1 MTLGDKLTQYVH
13 YENTLERLLGKD
25 YDIEEMANEYAR
37 MSVISLEDI
46 LIGCTNMFE
55 KKVTATEY
63 NSWMTFVNYVLNEN
77 FSLKEKY
84 ENMDKMKWILPNT
97 DEQALLCV
105 YDMLLSLYDE
115 DEFKSKDLEGIIETC
130 QLYLQNKKLPKEQ
143 WKYGEWQKENYMT
156 YIDDNISEKKFSKEE
171 LVMFYRFVDEG
182 CNNGNEDALSIK
194 GYGCYGGNELFNCD
208 WNESLRCVEKLF
220 ELTGDGIYA
229 NTLGFIHYY
238 GRCNNG
244 KPNYDKAFQYFSVGA
259 FQGNSESLYKLA
271 DMFLEGKGIIQNDL
285 AAVRIITNL
294 YESAYEQYCTGIY
307 DAKFADISMRMG
319 LLLFRESEEKQDYI
333 NTFIYYLQA
342 KQAIE
347 RRIKH
352 SEFFG
357 NKKVYDR
364 IINGLEETKKK
375 IEEYDKDFFAKE
387 GYVDADIYFLEFI
400 QNYDMSV
407 KIIEETDDYCKVLL
421 RRKNKEEQ
429 LLPIN
434 MLLVVPELEKCVLTD
449 SLVVRFYDVKKMNL
463 YVDKEKFVADD
474 ITLSRDSKWVFS
486 KEDEVLFEIKSKMI
500 RLYANDMKDSIKI

>member
-13 YENTLERLLGKD
+13 YENTLEKLLGKD
-25 YDIEEMANEYAR
+25 YDIEEMANEYAK
-37 MSVISLEDI
+37 MCVISLDDI
-46 LIGCTNMFE
+46 LIGCKNMFE
-55 KKVTATEY
+55 KKVSASEY

-84 ENMDKMKWILPNT
+84 DDIDKMKWILPNT

-115 DEFKSKDLEGIIETC
+115 DEFKSKDLEGVIETAE
-130 QLYLQNKKLPKEQ
+130 LYLSNENLPKEQ
-143 WKYGEWQKENYMT
+143 WKYSEWQKENYMT
-156 YIDDNISEKKFSKEE
+156 YIDDNILEESFSKEQ
-171 LVMFYRFVDEG
+171 LDMFYKFIEEG
-182 CNNGNEDALSIK
+182 CNEGNEDALSIK
-194 GYGCYGGNELFNCD
+194 GYGCYGGNKLFKCD
-208 WNESLRCVEKLF
+208 WNESLRCIEKLF
-220 ELTGDGIYA
+220 ELTGDGVYA

-271 DMFLEGKGIIQNDL
+271 DMFQEGKGIIQNDL

-294 YESAYEQYCTGIY
+294 YERAYEQYCTGIY
-307 DAKFADISMRMG
+307 DAKFADIAMRMG
-319 LLLFRESEEKQDYI
+319 ILLFKESEERQDYI

-352 SEFFG
+352 SDFFG

-364 IINGLEETKKK
+364 ITNGLEETKKK
-375 IEEYDKDFFAKE
+375 IEEIDKDFFSKE
-387 GYVDADIYFLEFI
+387 EYVDADIYFLEFI
-400 QNYDMSV
+400 QNYNMSV
-407 KIIEETDDYCKVLL
+407 RVLEEADDYCKVIL
-421 RRKNKEEQ
+421 RRKNRDGQ
-429 LLPIN
+429 ILPIN

-449 SLVVRFYDVKKMNL
+449 SLVVRFYDVNKMNL
-463 YVDKEKFVADD
+463 YAENGNFLVDD

-486 KEDEVLFEIKSKMI
+486 KEEEVLFEIKSKMI
-500 RLYANDMKDSIKI
+500 RLYTSDMKDSINI

>member
-13 YENTLERLLGKD
+13 YENTIEKLLGKD
-25 YDIEEMANEYAR
+25 YDIEEMANEYAG
-37 MSVISLEDI
+37 MCVISLEDI
-46 LIGCTNMFE
+46 LIGCKNMFD
-55 KKVTATEY
+55 KKVSATEY
-63 NSWMTFVNYVLNEN
+63 NNWMTFVNYVLNEN

-84 ENMDKMKWILPNT
+84 DDTDNMKWMLPVT
-97 DEQALLCV
+97 DEQAMICI

-115 DEFKSKDLEGIIETC
+115 DEFKSKDLDGVIETAE
-130 QLYLQNKKLPKEQ
+130 LYLQNKNLPKEQ
-143 WKYGEWQKENYMT
+143 WQYSEWQKENYMT
-156 YIDDNISEKKFSKEE
+156 YIDDNISNKKFTKEQ
-171 LVMFYRFVDEG
+171 LDIFYRFVEEG
-182 CNNGNEDALSIK
+182 CNSGSEDALSIK
-194 GYGCYGGNELFNCD
+194 GYGCYGGNDLFKCD

-271 DMFLEGKGIIQNDL
+271 DMFQEGKGIIQNDL
-285 AAVRIITNL
+285 AAVRIISNL
-294 YESAYEQYCTGIY
+294 YENAYEQYCTGIY
-307 DAKFADISMRMG
+307 DAKFADIAMRMG
-319 LLLFRESEEKQDYI
+319 NMMFKESEEKQDYI
-333 NTFIYYLQA
+333 NAFIYYLQA
-342 KQAIE
+342 KHAIE

-364 IINGLEETKKK
+364 IIDGLDDTREK
-375 IEEYDKDFFAKE
+375 IEELDNEFFSKE

-407 KIIEETDDYCKVLL
+407 KVLEETDEYCKVLL
-421 RRKNKEEQ
+421 RRKNRDEES
-429 LLPIN
+429 LPVN
-434 MLLVVPELEKCVLTD
+434 MLLVVPELENCVLTD
-449 SLVVRFYDVKKMNL
+449 SLVVRFYDIKKMNL
-463 YVDKEKFVADD
+463 YVEKEKFLVDD

-500 RLYANDMKDSIKI
+500 RLYASDMKDSIKI